1 MHITRYKTDRYQ
13 GYSCEFSPF
22 YAERLAIGTS
32 SNFGIVGTGRLWILN
47 LQAGVE
53 RMYDTQDGIFDVA
66 WSEQHNN
73 QLITGC
79 GDGSIQLWD
88 TTLPV
93 LKSNPGF
100 SCQEME
106 GSWKRSI

>member
-22 YAERLAIGTS
+22 YADRLAIGTS

-53 RMYDTQDGIFDVA
+53 RM
-66 WSEQHNN
+66 
-73 QLITGC
+73 
-79 GDGSIQLWD
+79 
-88 TTLPV
+88 
-93 LKSNPGF
+93 
-100 SCQEME
+100 
-106 GSWKRSI
+106 